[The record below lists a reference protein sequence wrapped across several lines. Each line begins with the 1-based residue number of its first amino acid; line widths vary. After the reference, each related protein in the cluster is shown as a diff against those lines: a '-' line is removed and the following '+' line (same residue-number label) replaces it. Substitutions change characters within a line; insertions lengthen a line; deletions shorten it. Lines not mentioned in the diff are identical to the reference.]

1 MGLSSFRPR
10 CRPAAT
16 PPAPASA
23 VATLDGLRE
32 RLRQLAAEATRY
44 DFDDV
49 LRQAQAYGWDR
60 LLAGLSQQQRVD
72 LVKRLATAVSEQRQ
86 VIQGVADA
94 YDAVL
99 GVVGKAADLEI
110 ERLAAELQQTERHLD
125 LVALQARP
133 RTSWLSLGV
142 AGVIGY
148 LIGNRPRPPWG
159 CQPPRR

>member
-1 MGLSSFRPR
+1 M
-10 CRPAAT
+10 T
-16 PPAPASA
+16 
-23 VATLDGLRE
+23 TLDELRE
-32 RLRQLAAEATRY
+32 RLRQLAAQATRY

-49 LRQAQAYGWDR
+49 LRQAEAHGWDR
-60 LLAGLSQQQRVD
+60 LLAGLNQQQRVG
-72 LVKRLATAVSEQRQ
+72 LFKRMATAVGEQRRI
-86 VIQGVADA
+86 IQGVADA
-94 YDAVL
+94 YDSVL